1 MSTIE
6 RTGWVGW
13 GRFAGVIL
21 LVNGIFGI
29 LQGIVA
35 IFAPDGYFVISR
47 GALFLFDLSGW
58 GWWTLILS
66 LLMLVT
72 AGALLMGATWARVVA
87 VIFVVISAVSQLL
100 LLPAQPWWSAIIIAV
115 DVLVIY
121 ALTAHGRELRP
132 DASAS

>member
-13 GRFAGVIL
+13 GRFAAVIL
-21 LVNGIFGI
+21 LANGIFGI

-35 IFAPDGYFVISR
+35 IFSPSGYFIVSR
-47 GALFLFDLSGW
+47 GGLFIFDLTGW

-66 LLMLVT
+66 LLLLV
-72 AGALLMGATWARVVA
+72 AGGALLTGATWARVIAIILAIV
-87 VIFVVISAVSQLL
+87 SAASQLL

-132 DASAS
+132 SDSPA